1 MAEEKDQLAVA
12 YFFTQLEDYGK
23 GKSGSESLVASRRS
37 PTTTQPASSR
47 CISVFGPDPFLPPPN
62 ADPPFPR
69 QSASQP
75 AGIGTER
82 LGLGL
87 VELRAQVGTRCD

>member
-47 CISVFGPDPFLPPPN
+47 CISVFGPDAFLPPPT
-62 ADPPFPR
+62 P
-69 QSASQP
+69 SAHENRR
-75 AGIGTER
+75 AGDYGC
-82 LGLGL
+82 L
-87 VELRAQVGTRCD
+87 